1 MAGKKQTVKKTGGG
15 KKKMND
21 FMVAKEKARKANADE
36 FEYTNKDGKKK
47 VYKKFVMPT
56 GMVAY
61 KAK

>member
-1 MAGKKQTVKKTGGG
+1 MVAKKTTKQTGG

-21 FMVAKEKARKANADE
+21 FMKAKEQARKNNKE
-36 FEYTNKDGKKK
+36 QFEYTNKQGVKKTY
-47 VYKKFVMPT
+47 VKFVMPT

>member
-1 MAGKKQTVKKTGGG
+1 MPAKKKTGG
-15 KKKMND
+15 KKAMNG
-21 FMVAKEKARKANADE
+21 FMKAKEAARKANKEE

-47 VYKKFVMPT
+47 VYKRFVMST

>member
-1 MAGKKQTVKKTGGG
+1 MPAKKSTKQNGAG

-21 FMVAKEKARKANADE
+21 FMEAKEKARKSGAE
-36 FEYTNKDGKKK
+36 SFEYTNKQGVKK
-47 VYKKFVMPT
+47 VYVRFEMPT

>member
-1 MAGKKQTVKKTGGG
+1 MVAKKTTKQTGG

-21 FMVAKEKARKANADE
+21 FMKAKEDARKSDAE
-36 FEYTNKDGKKK
+36 SFEYTNKQGVKKTY
-47 VYKKFVMPT
+47 VKFVMST

>member
-1 MAGKKQTVKKTGGG
+1 MPTKRSTKQNGGG

-21 FMVAKEKARKANADE
+21 FMEAKENARKSNAE
-36 FEYTNKDGKKK
+36 SFEYTNKQGVKK
-47 VYKKFVMPT
+47 VYVKFVMPT

>member
-1 MAGKKQTVKKTGGG
+1 MVAKKTIKQTGG

-21 FMVAKEKARKANADE
+21 FMKAKEDARKSEAE
-36 FEYTNKDGKKK
+36 SFEYTNKQGVKKTY
-47 VYKKFVMPT
+47 VKFVMPT

>member
-1 MAGKKQTVKKTGGG
+1 MVAKKTTKQTGG

-21 FMVAKEKARKANADE
+21 FMKAKEQARKNNKE
-36 FEYTNKDGKKK
+36 QFEYTSKQGVKKTY
-47 VYKKFVMPT
+47 VKFVMPT

>member
-1 MAGKKQTVKKTGGG
+1 MVAKKTTKQTGG

-21 FMVAKEKARKANADE
+21 FMKAKEDARKSEAE
-36 FEYTNKDGKKK
+36 SFEYTNKQGVKKTY
-47 VYKKFVMPT
+47 VKFVMPT

>member
-1 MAGKKQTVKKTGGG
+1 MPTKKTTKQNGG

-21 FMVAKEKARKANADE
+21 FMKAKEQARKNNKE
-36 FEYTNKDGKKK
+36 HFEYINKQGVKKT
-47 VYKKFVMPT
+47 YLKFVMPT

>member
-1 MAGKKQTVKKTGGG
+1 MAAKKTTKQTGG

-21 FMVAKEKARKANADE
+21 FMKAKEQARKNNKE
-36 FEYTNKDGKKK
+36 QFEYTNKQGVKKTY
-47 VYKKFVMPT
+47 VKFVMPT

>member
-1 MAGKKQTVKKTGGG
+1 MVAKKTTKQNGG

-21 FMVAKEKARKANADE
+21 FMKAKEQARKNNKE
-36 FEYTNKDGKKK
+36 QFEYINKQGVKKT
-47 VYKKFVMPT
+47 YLKFVMPT

>member
-1 MAGKKQTVKKTGGG
+1 MAGKKQTGG

-36 FEYTNKDGKKK
+36 FEYTNKEGKKK

>member
-1 MAGKKQTVKKTGGG
+1 MVAKKTTKQTGG

-21 FMVAKEKARKANADE
+21 FMKAKEQARKNNRE
-36 FEYTNKDGKKK
+36 QFEYTSKQGVKKTY
-47 VYKKFVMPT
+47 VKFVMPT

>member
-1 MAGKKQTVKKTGGG
+1 MPTKKTTKQNGG

-21 FMVAKEKARKANADE
+21 FMKAKEQARKNNKE
-36 FEYTNKDGKKK
+36 QFEYINKQGVKKT
-47 VYKKFVMPT
+47 YLKFVMPT